1 MFNFDSVICDF
12 SPSNSIFT
20 PLELEHEIPGT
31 TFKIS
36 IELKDENNNDIL
48 ITDQDPLFDELDCI
62 INGSMLLYKYMD
74 QDDKFVCAFSCG
86 FPQAGESIIEVF
98 HNDNLIREYIIGEPT
113 GIIDLSKSTFNAFN
127 LFVEAGEIR
136 PYLTIGI
143 YDTYGFKISMD
154 YGNNEYY
161 SKIKCVSALGVVE
174 TSHTNEKNQ
183 IVCNV
188 PKSNTH
194 VVGNYW
200 IGFTYEHSPDN
211 IETLYNTSYTVG
223 PNWKWDS
230 TKSTV
235 NFPSTITKY
244 TLASIKIVNSKDAYG
259 NDNNDNFDNTCK
271 IEILSSNSDVL
282 YAFEYINGNSNRE
295 YKFTV
300 PPLPVGATFIPVK
313 LRLCQYGAHS
323 NRCKESGTV
332 VWI

>member
-1 MFNFDSVICDF
+1 MRNTYLLLLLGFISLFNFDSVICDF

-113 GIIDLSKSTFNAFN
+113 GMRDLSKSKFNAFN

-143 YDTYGFKISMD
+143 YSGLLIITTYLVYFFDFSKFK
-154 YGNNEYY
+154 
-161 SKIKCVSALGVVE
+161 
-174 TSHTNEKNQ
+174 EKFR
-183 IVCNV
+183 
-188 PKSNTH
+188 K
-194 VVGNYW
+194 
-200 IGFTYEHSPDN
+200 
-211 IETLYNTSYTVG
+211 
-223 PNWKWDS
+223 
-230 TKSTV
+230 
-235 NFPSTITKY
+235 
-244 TLASIKIVNSKDAYG
+244 
-259 NDNNDNFDNTCK
+259 
-271 IEILSSNSDVL
+271 
-282 YAFEYINGNSNRE
+282 
-295 YKFTV
+295 
-300 PPLPVGATFIPVK
+300 
-313 LRLCQYGAHS
+313 
-323 NRCKESGTV
+323 KE
-332 VWI
+332 